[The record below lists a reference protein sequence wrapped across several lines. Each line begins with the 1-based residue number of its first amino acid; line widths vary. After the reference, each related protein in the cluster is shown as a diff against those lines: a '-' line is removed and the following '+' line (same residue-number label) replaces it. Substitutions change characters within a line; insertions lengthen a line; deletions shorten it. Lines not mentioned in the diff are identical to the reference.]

1 MIFVT
6 VGSNQPF
13 DRLIQT
19 VDAWAKAHPSVD
31 VFAQIG
37 SGDFEPSH
45 LRYTRSMSPADF
57 RAELEAAEIIVAHV
71 GMGTIISALELGKLL
86 VLMPRRVA
94 YHEHTS
100 DHQCDDLEWL
110 RQREGLF
117 VAMTERDFE
126 GAMTKAM
133 ASLSSGGGG
142 FLEGHAAQLA
152 SRIRQYILLG
162 ERS

>member
-1 MIFVT
+1 LIFVT

-57 RAELEAAEIIVAHV
+57 RAGLKAAEIIVAHV

-117 VAMTERDFE
+117 VALTERDFE

-133 ASLSSGGGG
+133 ASLTSGSGG
-142 FLEGHAAQLA
+142 FLNEHAAQLA
-152 SRIRQYILLG
+152 SRIRQYMVMG
-162 ERS
+162 DGS